1 MTARRLV
8 LTFTTTMRM
17 VYWVHNSTTNA
28 RTNALPAI
36 TACFTNLNVA
46 MLGIANFAYGCAA
59 GNQNTT
65 HFRRRHTKNSVVAL
79 FTHELNA
86 SASRTSNCSTATRLK
101 LNSMDERTYWNC
113 GKRQCVTRL
122 DVSINTRDYRFAN
135 FEALWMKDVALLTIC
150 IVKKSDTCTAVRV
163 VLDRCNFCR
172 NTILVAL
179 DYFAKS

>member
-28 RTNALPAI
+28 RTNTLPAI

-46 MLGIANFAYGCAA
+46 MLCIANFAYGCAA

-65 HFRRRHTKNSVVAL
+65 HFRRRHTKNSVVTL

-113 GKRQCVTRL
+113 GKKGAMRYQ
-122 DVSINTRDYRFAN
+122 A
-135 FEALWMKDVALLTIC
+135 
-150 IVKKSDTCTAVRV
+150 
-163 VLDRCNFCR
+163 
-172 NTILVAL
+172 
-179 DYFAKS
+179 